1 MKRTEEQAKKISQ
14 IAVSQES
21 FEAGMDWNSRVI
33 KHSADAIRGLVRA
46 AREIDPAEA
55 GDTLIQAMDDVLES
69 ALGTLGS
76 ASRTHAFFTMAD
88 VFPGRSA

>member
-1 MKRTEEQAKKISQ
+1 MKRTEDQAKKTSQ

-21 FEAGMDWNSRVI
+21 FEAGMDWNSRAI
-33 KHSADAIRGLVRA
+33 KHSADAIRGLVQA

-55 GDTLIQAMDDVLES
+55 SDSLIKAMDDVLES

-76 ASRTHAFFTMAD
+76 TSRTHAFFTMAD
-88 VFPGRSA
+88 VFPGRGA

>member
-1 MKRTEEQAKKISQ
+1 MKRNEEQAKKASQ

-21 FEAGMDWNSRVI
+21 FEAGMDWNSCAI

-55 GDTLIQAMDDVLES
+55 GDTLIKAMDDVLES
-69 ALGTLGS
+69 ALETLGS